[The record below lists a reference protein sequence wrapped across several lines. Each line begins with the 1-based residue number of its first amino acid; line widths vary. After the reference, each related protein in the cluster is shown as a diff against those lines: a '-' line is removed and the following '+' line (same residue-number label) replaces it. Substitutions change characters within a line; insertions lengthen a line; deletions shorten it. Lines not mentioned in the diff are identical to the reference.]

1 MQIEER
7 VPCPRCGFRR
17 VIRHAR
23 KTYVCFQCR
32 FGWSAGSEHPPAR
45 EMYDWSAAERARLSA
60 YRYAIRAGLY
70 TDWPAEASPP
80 RFERRSTWQWPLVS

>member
-1 MQIEER
+1 MQMEER

-32 FGWSAGSEHPPAR
+32 YGWSADTGHPP
-45 EMYDWSAAERARLSA
+45 EMYAWSAPELARLTT
-60 YRYAIRAGLY
+60 YRLAIRAGFY
-70 TDWPAEASPP
+70 SDWPAEQVAKKLDLRAPP
-80 RFERRSTWQWPLVS
+80 